1 MSLTLPDIYDRLRQ
15 MDEEDL
21 LDILKIR
28 SDHIVDRFQD
38 VIEDSFDSLQEL
50 LNWDE
55 TDDC

>member
-1 MSLTLPDIYDRLRQ
+1 